1 MLVFLILW
9 NKKTYDTRF
18 VTSSTIIPPFFGSYL
33 HFRARAEQKAINQT
47 EETLL
52 MSREDDSP
60 PEKRDCMFA
69 LHIISYHIII
79 ISYHLISYHIIYHL
93 SLSSHIISYHLI
105 SSHISYY
112 TRREKFFFIFIC
124 FITRSRWNYPSRY
137 APSSFH
143 PLPSTPSVY
152 SFHTP
157 LSRGCM
163 IDE

>member
-18 VTSSTIIPPFFGSYL
+18 VTSSIIIPPFFGSYL
-33 HFRARAEQKAINQT
+33 YFRARAEQKAINQT

-69 LHIISYHIII
+69 
-79 ISYHLISYHIIYHL
+79 YHLIS
-93 SLSSHIISYHLI
+93 SHLI
-105 SSHISYY
+105 SHIPYLISHISYY

-137 APSSFH
+137 APVLSPSSFYSLCLFFPH
-143 PLPSTPSVY
+143 PSISWLY
-152 SFHTP
+152 D
-157 LSRGCM
+157 R
-163 IDE
+163 